1 MPNAATGLR
10 RTRLAQIQDIETLR
24 WVGRVT
30 GVVGVLVVSHGPQ
43 AAVGDFCEIRTSAG
57 RRIRTQVIGF
67 RDGHVL
73 SMPLEEPEGLTLG
86 DAIVARSEDAR
97 IAVGRGLLGRVIDG
111 FGRPLDAGPPIH
123 AESHYDLFAPPRNP
137 MDREHIEERLATGIR
152 AIDGLL
158 PCGRGQR
165 IGVFGGSGVGKSTLL
180 AAMARGSSAD
190 VNVIAL
196 IGERNREVRAFLDHE
211 LGPEGVSK
219 SVVVV
224 STSDRPAPLR
234 VRACYLA
241 LAVAEYFS
249 DQGRNVLLVMDSV
262 TRLAMAQREIG
273 LAAGEP
279 PSQKGYT
286 PSVFSMLPKI
296 FERAGNFPR
305 GSITGFFTVLVEGDD
320 FNEPIC
326 DATRGLLDGH
336 IILSRD
342 LASAGHYPA
351 IDIENSISRLS
362 RKIAT
367 SEQLVAATKIRD
379 AWGSYRRAQ
388 DLIHLGAYTQ
398 GSDPKLD
405 ASIAARE
412 KMLAFLGQDPEMQS
426 PIDETLSGLNSI
438 ASVLV

>member
-1 MPNAATGLR
+1 MPQAATELR
-10 RTRLAQIQDIETLR
+10 RTRLAQVEEIETLR

-30 GVVGVLVVSHGPQ
+30 DVIGVSVVSQGPQ
-43 AAVGDFCEIRTSAG
+43 AAVGDFCEIRTAAG
-57 RRIRTQVIGF
+57 RCIRTQVIGF
-67 RDGHVL
+67 RDGRVL

-86 DAIVARSEDAR
+86 DPIMARSEDAR
-97 IAVGRGLLGRVIDG
+97 IAVGNGLLGRVIDG
-111 FGRPLDAGPPIH
+111 FGHPIDAGPPIRV
-123 AESHYDLFAPPRNP
+123 EGRYDLFAPPRNP
-137 MDREHIEERLATGIR
+137 MDREHIDERLATGIR

-196 IGERNREVRAFLDHE
+196 VGERNREVRAFLDHE
-211 LGPEGVSK
+211 LGPEGARK

-224 STSDRPAPLR
+224 ATSDRPAPLR
-234 VRACYLA
+234 VRACFLA
-241 LAVAEYFS
+241 LAVAEFFA
-249 DQGRNVLLVMDSV
+249 DQGRSVLLVMDSV

-296 FERAGNFPR
+296 FERAGNFQQ

-326 DATRGLLDGH
+326 DASRGLLDGH

-351 IDIENSISRLS
+351 IDIEQSISRLS
-362 RKIAT
+362 RKIA
-367 SEQLVAATKIRD
+367 SPQQLLAATKIRD

-405 ASIAARE
+405 ASIAARD
-412 KMLAFLGQDPEMQS
+412 KMLAFLGQDPELKS

>member
-1 MPNAATGLR
+1 
-10 RTRLAQIQDIETLR
+10 
-24 WVGRVT
+24 
-30 GVVGVLVVSHGPQ
+30 
-43 AAVGDFCEIRTSAG
+43 
-57 RRIRTQVIGF
+57 
-67 RDGHVL
+67 
-73 SMPLEEPEGLTLG
+73 
-86 DAIVARSEDAR
+86 
-97 IAVGRGLLGRVIDG
+97 
-111 FGRPLDAGPPIH
+111 
-123 AESHYDLFAPPRNP
+123 
-137 MDREHIEERLATGIR
+137 
-152 AIDGLL
+152 
-158 PCGRGQR
+158 
-165 IGVFGGSGVGKSTLL
+165 
-180 AAMARGSSAD
+180 MARGSSAD

-211 LGPEGVSK
+211 LGPEGVRK

-234 VRACYLA
+234 VRACFLA

-249 DQGRNVLLVMDSV
+249 DQGRSVLLVMDSV

-296 FERAGNFPR
+296 FERAGNFQQ

-351 IDIENSISRLS
+351 IDIEQSISRLS
-362 RKIAT
+362 RKIA
-367 SEQLVAATKIRD
+367 SPEQLLAATKIRE

-398 GSDPKLD
+398 GSDPEARCQHRRARQDAGLPGAGPRPAVADRRNAERAELD
-405 ASIAARE
+405 R
-412 KMLAFLGQDPEMQS
+412 LGAGMTGPG
-426 PIDETLSGLNSI
+426 T
-438 ASVLV
+438 